1 MGANQTGG
9 ASLIELPK
17 EGSPVSNFNYIR
29 WLGMGLPI
37 TSHTDCTIDML
48 ADPLIEADV
57 LTML

>member
-1 MGANQTGG
+1 M
-9 ASLIELPK
+9 
-17 EGSPVSNFNYIR
+17 SNFNYIR

-37 TSHTDCTIDML
+37 TDQTCATCDML